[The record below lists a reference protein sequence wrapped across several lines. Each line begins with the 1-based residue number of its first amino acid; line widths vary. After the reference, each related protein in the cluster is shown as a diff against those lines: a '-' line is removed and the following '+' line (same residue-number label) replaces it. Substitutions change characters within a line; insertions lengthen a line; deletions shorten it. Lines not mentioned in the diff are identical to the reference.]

1 MNRTLSQFA
10 DGTSY
15 YFRNYYRSRSFFLM
29 LIVTLLVSSLLTY
42 FSLRY
47 IGKLPKLFPGIPTN
61 LSPSLKERLLGFLW
75 ALILLDLPVF
85 ASVFFGSPAIS
96 GEIENKTAYHIF
108 PLPIARG
115 VLLLSKY
122 FAAVLITLSVLLIY
136 LLFQGGVLLYIFGA
150 LPINYF
156 SSIGLLVLFTFSIV
170 AFTFLVSSIFNRNTY
185 AYISVFLIY
194 FLVFE
199 AINVI
204 SEFLY
209 KTTPFYLLDNAA
221 DIISKVY
228 VNAGTGLF
236 SSSLSINAASSS
248 EIFSSVL
255 IIVIY
260 GVISIVA
267 ALIIFQKK
275 EAY

>member
-1 MNRTLSQFA
+1 M
-10 DGTSY
+10 
-15 YFRNYYRSRSFFLM
+15 
-29 LIVTLLVSSLLTY
+29 
-42 FSLRY
+42 
-47 IGKLPKLFPGIPTN
+47 
-61 LSPSLKERLLGFLW
+61 
-75 ALILLDLPVF
+75 
-85 ASVFFGSPAIS
+85 
-96 GEIENKTAYHIF
+96 
-108 PLPIARG
+108 
-115 VLLLSKY
+115 
-122 FAAVLITLSVLLIY
+122 ITLSVLVIY
-136 LLFQGGVLLYIFGA
+136 LIFQGGVLLYIFGT
-150 LPINYF
+150 LPVNYF
-156 SSIGLLVLFTFSIV
+156 SSIGLLVVFTFSIV

-236 SSSLSINAASSS
+236 TSSLSINPAPMS
-248 EIFSSVL
+248 EVLSSVL
-255 IIVIY
+255 IIAIY
-260 GVISIVA
+260 GIISIAA
-267 ALIIFQKK
+267 ALVIFQRK

>member
-1 MNRTLSQFA
+1 MSSTLSQFY

-15 YFRNYYRSRSFFLM
+15 YFRNYYRSRSFYLM
-29 LIVTLLVSSLLTY
+29 LVVTLLVSSLLTY
-42 FSLRY
+42 FSLKY
-47 IGKLPKLFPGIPTN
+47 IDKLPHLFPGIPSN
-61 LSPSLKERLLGFLW
+61 LSPALKERLLGYLW
-75 ALILLDLPVF
+75 SLILLDLPVF

-115 VLLLSKY
+115 TLLLSKY

-136 LLFQGGVLLYIFGA
+136 LVFQGAVMEFVFGVVQTSF
-150 LPINYF
+150 F
-156 SSIGLLVLFTFSIV
+156 TSIGLMAIFTFSVV
-170 AFTFLVSSIFNRNTY
+170 AFTFLISSIFNRNTY

-221 DIISKVY
+221 SIISKVY
-228 VNAGTGLF
+228 VNVGTGLF
-236 SSSLSINAASSS
+236 SSSFSLNPASLSQILSS
-248 EIFSSVL
+248 ISV
-255 IIVIY
+255 IVIY
-260 GVISIVA
+260 GVVSIVA
-267 ALIIFQKK
+267 ALIIFQRK